1 MRTGLSLISVLMS
14 AGALGAELPREAA
27 EVALAS
33 LIALGSLGKR
43 TRLSL
48 EATMLGKMFDKDL

>member
-27 EVALAS
+27 EVAFAS
-33 LIALGSLGKR
+33 LIAIRESRKANAAIVGGNYAR
-43 TRLSL
+43 
-48 EATMLGKMFDKDL
+48 KDV